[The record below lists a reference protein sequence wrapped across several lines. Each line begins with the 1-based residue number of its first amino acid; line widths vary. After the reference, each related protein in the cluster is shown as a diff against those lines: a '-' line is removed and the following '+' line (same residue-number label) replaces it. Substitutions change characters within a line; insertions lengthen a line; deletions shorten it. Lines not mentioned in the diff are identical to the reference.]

1 MWAEIT
7 NRWNWVVFS
16 SRSCGSRCAS
26 VVFVQRLIEWRFF
39 NFWYQPSEALNCSSL
54 HNCLA
59 LSRKREARSSL
70 SSIALTCFGKIW
82 PIRRGRSHD
91 YVFRRFPILILRKL
105 WSFKG
110 NCLGI
115 FHWQSWIHNYSKRRC
130 AAVLWNVSNWF
141 PRFIMNLNAYWESV
155 QEGTR
160 QAWHMPSHRF
170 LSNFHRWLSRESKVV
185 WAPG

>member
-82 PIRRGRSHD
+82 PIRSGRSHD
-91 YVFRRFPILILRKL
+91 YVFRRFPIFISRKL

-115 FHWQSWIHNYSKRRC
+115 FHWQIWIHNYSKRRC

-170 LSNFHRWLSRESKVV
+170 LSNFHRWLSRESKIV